1 MLVLFSLTLLL
12 CCFITFLSK
21 LLCNSFI
28 TCWWVT
34 LMIKCWAL
42 TIQISFIVTWVGL
55 FFKLF
60 LFLKDQRFV
69 QHTMETCTFWRVEE
83 CEESVWI
90 KRIMNCFQLT
100 QNNLVLWQLSSNY
113 IIPSSSRKSHFFR
126 FTKAWKSKHYMGK
139 CQGLTI
145 FFQFFYNSFCRFKI
159 QNRKNPV
166 FLYYKSKKTNELDQ
180 TIVN

>member
-34 LMIKCWAL
+34 LIIKCWAL

-113 IIPSSSRKSHFFR
+113 IIPSSSRKSHFFMDKITLV
-126 FTKAWKSKHYMGK
+126 FQVHKGLKIKALYGK
-139 CQGLTI
+139 MSRSHNFFSI
-145 FFQFFYNSFCRFKI
+145 F
-159 QNRKNPV
+159 
-166 FLYYKSKKTNELDQ
+166 L
-180 TIVN
+180 